1 MRLPSPHISSLLISL
16 SSIYYPQA
24 VQGGIEVDLMD
35 ADDIGR
41 AIGTEGSGLDAS
53 KLKHVYQLTGFSD
66 PVYAEASVTVHDYD
80 IVLEMLVINRTPN
93 TLTNLTVE
101 LATMG
106 DLKLVERPQSY
117 TIGPL
122 DERRLTA
129 NIKVS
134 STETGECHY

>member
-1 MRLPSPHISSLLISL
+1 
-16 SSIYYPQA
+16 
-24 VQGGIEVDLMD
+24 MD

-41 AIGTEGSGLDAS
+41 AIGAEGGGLDAS

-134 STETGECHY
+134 STETGKQYKNIKIII